1 MRTGARHR
9 RRARD
14 ELRKGMVRREMRH
27 LLTLLLL
34 ATPALPQLSEA
45 QKSAT
50 DNLARKTLAET
61 GVPAASIAVVKDGKI
76 ALVKAY
82 GDAKLNPKIA
92 ATPAMRFKIASN
104 SKQFAAAA
112 VLLLAE
118 QHKLSLDDPVSRY
131 LPTLTQDRKSVV

>member
-1 MRTGARHR
+1 
-9 RRARD
+9 
-14 ELRKGMVRREMRH
+14 MVRREMRH

-45 QKSAT
+45 QKSST
-50 DNLARKTLAET
+50 DNLVRKTLAET
-61 GVPAASIAVVKDGKI
+61 GVPAASIAGVKDGKI

-82 GDAKLNPKIA
+82 GDEMPNRKIA

-118 QHKLSLDDPVSRY
+118 QHKLSLDDPV
-131 LPTLTQDRKSVV
+131 

>member
-1 MRTGARHR
+1 
-9 RRARD
+9 
-14 ELRKGMVRREMRH
+14 MRH
-27 LLTLLLL
+27 LLILLLF
-34 ATPALPQLSEA
+34 AAPAFPQLIEA
-45 QKSAT
+45 QKSSI
-50 DNLARKTLAET
+50 DRLAHKTLAET
-61 GVPAASIAVVKDGKI
+61 GVPAASIALVKDGKI
-76 ALVKAY
+76 AMVKAY
-82 GDAKLNPKIA
+82 GDAKLNPNIP